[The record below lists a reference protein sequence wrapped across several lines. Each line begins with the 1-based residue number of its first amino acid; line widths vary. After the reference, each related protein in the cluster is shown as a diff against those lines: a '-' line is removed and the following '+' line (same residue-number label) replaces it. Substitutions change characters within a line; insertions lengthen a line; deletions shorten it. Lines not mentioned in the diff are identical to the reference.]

1 MKRIVL
7 IMTAIIM
14 SCIAASAQEQRN
26 KTLVVYFSAT
36 GTTEKAAKLIAEA
49 TGVTLYEIQPAKKY
63 VAADLNWHNKSSR
76 SSVEMADAKS
86 RPALNSKPENLA
98 DYSTVYI
105 GFPIWWDLAP
115 RIINTFIESCN
126 LSGKTIIPFATSGS
140 SSISN
145 SEKELQKAYPALKWQ
160 KGKLLNNASLEEV
173 KQWIKK

>member
-49 TGVTLYEIQPAKKY
+49 TGGTLYEIQPAKKY

-86 RPALNSKPENLA
+86 RPALNSKLSISA
-98 DYSTVYI
+98 
-105 GFPIWWDLAP
+105 FPFGGIWL
-115 RIINTFIESCN
+115 RE
-126 LSGKTIIPFATSGS
+126 
-140 SSISN
+140 SSIPS
-145 SEKELQKAYPALKWQ
+145 
-160 KGKLLNNASLEEV
+160 
-173 KQWIKK
+173 